1 MLDSLTIAHQPE
13 GEEMILDQPAQH
25 YPIRHPYQVLRMLPK
40 DATPAQQDSAIQ
52 AVLGGKTEIRYS
64 ERPDTLHLPGQ
75 PVGKSIK
82 DVSVPQ
88 YYNET
93 YFKNDSLFH
102 PEIEAARR
110 GMAGDPV
117 PYSQAND
124 DIIVSIL
131 VIFSI
136 FIILGL
142 SHLRNIFAIEVKEFF
157 APPKD
162 NEIRQSQTTVE
173 RLVQVFLALLIPFNM
188 GTLFFNFTTTYISDT
203 FTPSSEYIVLGLF
216 FAATYGTFFG
226 QFLLYRWVNSIFFPD
241 SNLPKWSDHRLFLLA
256 LCGALQV
263 PIVLLNV
270 FFNLAISV
278 SLILLGIVY
287 LLYEILIFF
296 KAYYIFFEKNTLKLQ
311 IFLYLC
317 TLEIIPII
325 IEWGI
330 LILMADT
337 LTINY

>member
-13 GEEMILDQPAQH
+13 GEEIILDQPAQH

-117 PYSQAND
+117 HYRQGND
-124 DIIVSIL
+124 DIIVSTLIL
-131 VIFSI
+131 FSI

-142 SHLRNIFAIEVKEFF
+142 SQLRGIFAIEVKEFF
-157 APPKD
+157 APPKE

-173 RLVQVFLALLIPFNM
+173 QLVQVFLALLTPFNV
-188 GTLFFNFTTTYISDT
+188 GILFFNFTTTYISDT

-216 FAATYGTFFG
+216 FAATFGTFLS
-226 QFLLYRWVNSIFFPD
+226 QHLLYRWVNATFFPEN
-241 SNLPKWSDHRLFLLA
+241 NLSKWEDHKLFLLA
-256 LCGALQV
+256 LCGALQM

-270 FFNLAISV
+270 FFDLSIFV
-278 SLILLGIVY
+278 SLILFGIVY
-287 LLYEILIFF
+287 VFYELLIFF

-317 TLEIIPII
+317 TLEIIPIFV
-325 IEWGI
+325 EWGI
-330 LILMADT
+330 LMLMANT